1 MKNKQHE
8 YIFKAFLSSKIPAA
22 VHEHAPNLIAVDSA
36 IGGYCTQLLR
46 HEKKFNCPTDSII
59 SKEERDAFAKL
70 INHSSGM
77 EKDEVVIYY
86 RLAVLAE
93 AVVLQYC
100 ALC

>member
-46 HEKKFNCPTDSII
+46 HDKKFNCPTDSII
-59 SKEERDAFAKL
+59 EERGAFAKL
-70 INHSSGM
+70 INQSSGM
-77 EKDEVVIYY
+77 EKDEIVIYY

-100 ALC
+100 ALR

>member
-59 SKEERDAFAKL
+59 SKDE
-70 INHSSGM
+70 HSSTTNNFHIVAGILIC
-77 EKDEVVIYY
+77 VCWNI
-86 RLAVLAE
+86 
-93 AVVLQYC
+93 
-100 ALC
+100 

>member
-46 HEKKFNCPTDSII
+46 HEKNSIV
-59 SKEERDAFAKL
+59 R
-70 INHSSGM
+70 
-77 EKDEVVIYY
+77 
-86 RLAVLAE
+86 
-93 AVVLQYC
+93 QT
-100 ALC
+100 ALYPKRSETLLLN